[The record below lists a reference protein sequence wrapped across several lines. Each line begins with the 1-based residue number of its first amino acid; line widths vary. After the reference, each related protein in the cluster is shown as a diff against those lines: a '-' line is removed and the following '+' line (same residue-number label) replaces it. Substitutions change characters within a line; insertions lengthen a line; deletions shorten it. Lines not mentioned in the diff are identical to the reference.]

1 MFNIITN
8 FYNATTK
15 QIINS
20 HFSLTNILH
29 NIHSHADRPEKISPH
44 VVRQKCNLLI
54 EYWQQQKAQEMVAE
68 VSQLEQLAQNY
79 PQYYGIIIKFLSGFV
94 RNHTPYISQEGVN
107 SSPKL
112 TMVAEIQA
120 VVTVIARIHRKKDSE
135 NTQLDLSHT
144 DLRGANLKQA
154 NLEWTNLYH
163 VNLAGAN
170 LCGANL
176 SGAILSAANLCGAN
190 LSGANFSGAILSAA
204 NLSQANLTGANLSQ
218 ANLYL
223 ANLHEAN
230 IDDAMFDGANLR
242 ETTFTKT
249 DKA

>member
-1 MFNIITN
+1 MFNVITN

-29 NIHSHADRPEKISPH
+29 NIHSHADKPEKISPH

-54 EYWQQQKAQEMVAE
+54 EYWQQQKPKELVAQ
-68 VSQLEQLAQNY
+68 VSQLETLAQNY
-79 PQYYGIIIKFLSGFV
+79 PQYYGMIIEFLSDFV

-112 TMVAEIQA
+112 TIGAEIQA
-120 VVTVIARIHRKKDSE
+120 VVTVIARINRKKDSE

-144 DLRGANLKQA
+144 DLRWANLKQA

-170 LCGANL
+170 LSQANL

-190 LSGANFSGAILSAA
+190 LSGANLSGAILSAA

-223 ANLHEAN
+223 ANLHQASL
-230 IDDAMFDGANLR
+230 DDVIFNGANLR
-242 ETTFTKT
+242 EAKFAKT
-249 DKA
+249 DQA